1 MRAATNVQR
10 HRRGAACTRSQAT
23 CASTLHL
30 RRGRAALCRANAG
43 ADAGRAARGGLP
55 PGVRMDLPR
64 TCVEMTGHGEL
75 WSATTGYPCA
85 SASTSAS
92 RAPSRRV
99 CGSAAATVD
108 FARLQRRPRPWTYRR
123 ARRHVRRGCG
133 FRRCPRSQRGPA
145 AFLVVGLVV
154 HRRSPASAQAWWRP
168 FSPPCSSPPLLG
180 SSRLCACSVAQVQA
194 GKPRRPARD
203 PNATGRSGRATDL
216 RPPSAH
222 TDPLAAAAAAQAAW
236 DDTNRYFDP
245 SCTTDPAGDMD
256 GDGLTNLQECLLG
269 TLPDV
274 ADTDNDNIDDGVEVA
289 GIRLVAPDQSAQTW
303 YLDPLNQDTN
313 HDGLADGHEWY
324 LDANGDNLP
333 DDTDTDGTP
342 DIWDL
347 DNDGDGVPDNLD
359 LSPYATTQGGAAF
372 TDADPFALAVD
383 DLESGRLVKVEF
395 QLSPTDADHLWYT
408 QNVLDWPDDDRQGPI
423 QDADGLTFFDVDPST
438 DASPNANG
446 DMRMVPMLEI
456 EIPAAANNAAEED
469 ILTQFNISVKQTD
482 ADTVTA
488 YVPMQ
493 LVTDSVGDKNVA
505 FYGTMFYR
513 AGAAWG
519 AAQPVRLVWLVQAL
533 VDQCD
538 SYSNNICDGYS
549 SYNDAQ
555 IIQVYD
561 DDWYLTGLH
570 VTEEHSAAMDIVYE
584 DPVATAALDPG
595 YDQPFYMDTLYGLL
609 YGLDNTFLAGAD
621 CDSVDGAG
629 DCVGDG
635 DLDMDTAEIERR
647 FNHTTNAGVSADE
660 RWNLPN
666 VLDVDRRTYES
677 IDLAMADTTITQTV
691 GVLDT
696 TFTPAWSP
704 SAPITPTIMIAYE
717 QTYRSLNLDE
727 TVNGSPNFSWSDA
740 QLHVGFPQSGAD
752 AVEPRTMNSVK
763 WTPYAYDPAVGW
775 GMADLDAYYDD
786 LTAQLGV
793 AFSDIADPD
802 EASTEQTMAQVLY
815 VSIYTGENSIVQIGT
830 TNITAD
836 YEKADQSIAVT
847 IVADTGTILRK
858 VVSSYYSYT
867 PVLNDIAEAIGPEAT
882 TSEVLAQFIYQS
894 TFKYFTTVTGAA
906 QLAFVAVVAL
916 VAAAALFAQY
926 VFHDTSAAWSIT
938 AAVSVGVLTTI
949 FSIYKP
955 IRAIVSL
962 AQDFAAIS
970 EDTSLA
976 GAIGVVLT
984 DGNELLSGS
993 RVAGVIGLVI
1003 AVGISVGIFTYL
1015 LASGKVHAGTIAF
1028 NELLAMTIASVIVA
1042 VVLFVL
1048 ASTIVGSILIGI
1060 VSVIDIILL
1069 LLGTGWS
1076 ITGWITNALAGVI
1089 YQYNL
1094 LEKVDVVAGDLA
1106 MDLALPNAGLL
1117 AGNRMAYSV
1126 PITTSLSST
1135 YGKIEENSLIYD
1147 LNENDESLSTNLGAR
1162 SDDWVVGATDTHL
1175 YAYVIDQPTL
1185 TSTLRAGINIPTP
1198 LVLNTAYAL
1207 RGQSCWVGF
1216 CTSKTLK
1223 GRSSDDLGE
1232 AIVLDVLPATLT
1244 EFVDVATW
1252 AGGEVLAVDADGDGL
1267 LPFDLGGV
1275 DPDPDTWDADGD
1287 NLADGYELTIRSKPG
1302 AAGGLN
1308 LDPLQADTDGDTL
1321 RDDAELRA
1329 GTDPGNAD
1337 TDGDGLP
1344 DVAELGPDGGWFL
1357 AYAPDKQ
1364 ARIWSD
1370 PLQSDAD
1377 GDGLSDF
1384 FERSQDTCPDCG
1396 PWADP
1401 DNPLV
1406 YSPVVWNESPVAL
1419 YVSNSTADNLVKPGA
1434 SLVYTTTTANNLS
1447 AQQRLVGALTLD
1459 LPPGFTGAPLDAAVD
1474 VSSGSRESLV
1484 SNLTVDAGATG
1495 PHVLTSSMNLTDLDA
1510 TIWSWD
1516 TPVINSHGALKG
1528 SAKGP
1533 AIAATAEWTEPYVLV
1548 MHEPPGITGYLIAA
1562 DGSVTRAPLHLRRHR
1577 RDAFRAGRGLRRQ
1590 RRVSGG
1596 VRESVQQRYRRRQH
1610 RPPDER
1616 PGQCQRVTAVGR
1628 RKLHAIAARGRKQR
1642 QRLHGRVGGG
1652 DRGQHSLWLQ
1662 PVANS
1667 GKPQGDPQMFAGPDP
1682 ELGDIALAWNG
1693 AAYLAVW
1700 QRGASLSA
1708 PSSPRTARSARPP
1721 PSVPARVG
1729 PPRSSR
1735 DRFHAGLRPGEPT
1748 GAVALS
1754 RHQRRQC
1761 AVGGAPSRVHGR
1773 ECAARSGRRGRAR
1786 QPRRHHGRL
1795 CGHQERRLD
1804 HGVGASR
1811 RKHGDGPGARPGR
1824 RPARRARDGDPGGF
1838 RRPRPELRPASAPA
1852 RPPIRGR
1859 RGRNH
1864 LRRRVGSGQRRHLS
1878 IHPVPGGRRQW
1889 ALRQRRA
1896 LRRRGRPALH
1906 HIQPVQPRVDPGSL
1920 VQDYAA
1926 KCGLGPPADQHETPL
1941 PGKRQCLCAGGGGR
1955 RERESSGQDLLQRRQ
1970 LRRRRLASPQPHRGQ
1985 RRPPAL
1991 RGRRAGGPKRKRLL
2005 CRMQRRHV
2013 RQLHLGPGQRVLR
2026 RLHGRG
2032 ALLRPRAQ
2040 QRRGGRCVRRGRGH
2054 LRPGRAGRL
2063 PHLRQRHR
2071 QRLRR
2076 HVQRQRLPHHGR
2088 AGRGLHRGP
2097 LRRRGRLH
2105 ASGPGP
2111 ARSSTLQLR
2120 LRVRRARGVG
2130 CPDDRQR
2137 HPGESAHQV
2146 PGPLREQHGQTQP
2159 AEPARPR
2166 HRGGPVRSLPAR
2178 HVDRQ
2183 QSRRRSGYVGVG
2195 LRRPGHSAH
2204 QLLHPGQHGRRLSVL
2219 SGQQLAA
2226 GGHHVLQQHGLH
2238 QQHDGGHPGRGRHEH
2253 HDRGQQQRQL
2263 LSGGQ
2268 QHGGPAL
2275 PTRELQ
2281 RQHVAHRSGAAGAAV
2296 AARRHSQGRD
2306 RLGARLGRGQPAQ
2319 SRRAGRYARVR
2330 QHARRRLS
2338 HHEDDLGPHGRRA
2351 GTLLQRRHAHQHPQ
2365 DVGAGQRGG
2374 LGQER
2379 RRQPAADQLVVYV
2392 GGVGQAHEERPGR
2405 HPVGPGQPAG
2415 QPGAALRLPRH
2426 GRLHLRLLE

>member
-1 MRAATNVQR
+1 
-10 HRRGAACTRSQAT
+10 
-23 CASTLHL
+23 
-30 RRGRAALCRANAG
+30 
-43 ADAGRAARGGLP
+43 
-55 PGVRMDLPR
+55 
-64 TCVEMTGHGEL
+64 
-75 WSATTGYPCA
+75 
-85 SASTSAS
+85 
-92 RAPSRRV
+92 
-99 CGSAAATVD
+99 
-108 FARLQRRPRPWTYRR
+108 
-123 ARRHVRRGCG
+123 
-133 FRRCPRSQRGPA
+133 
-145 AFLVVGLVV
+145 
-154 HRRSPASAQAWWRP
+154 
-168 FSPPCSSPPLLG
+168 
-180 SSRLCACSVAQVQA
+180 
-194 GKPRRPARD
+194 
-203 PNATGRSGRATDL
+203 
-216 RPPSAH
+216 
-222 TDPLAAAAAAQAAW
+222 
-236 DDTNRYFDP
+236 
-245 SCTTDPAGDMD
+245 
-256 GDGLTNLQECLLG
+256 
-269 TLPDV
+269 
-274 ADTDNDNIDDGVEVA
+274 
-289 GIRLVAPDQSAQTW
+289 
-303 YLDPLNQDTN
+303 
-313 HDGLADGHEWY
+313 
-324 LDANGDNLP
+324 
-333 DDTDTDGTP
+333 
-342 DIWDL
+342 
-347 DNDGDGVPDNLD
+347 
-359 LSPYATTQGGAAF
+359 
-372 TDADPFALAVD
+372 
-383 DLESGRLVKVEF
+383 
-395 QLSPTDADHLWYT
+395 
-408 QNVLDWPDDDRQGPI
+408 
-423 QDADGLTFFDVDPST
+423 
-438 DASPNANG
+438 
-446 DMRMVPMLEI
+446 
-456 EIPAAANNAAEED
+456 
-469 ILTQFNISVKQTD
+469 
-482 ADTVTA
+482 
-488 YVPMQ
+488 
-493 LVTDSVGDKNVA
+493 
-505 FYGTMFYR
+505 
-513 AGAAWG
+513 
-519 AAQPVRLVWLVQAL
+519 
-533 VDQCD
+533 
-538 SYSNNICDGYS
+538 
-549 SYNDAQ
+549 
-555 IIQVYD
+555 
-561 DDWYLTGLH
+561 
-570 VTEEHSAAMDIVYE
+570 
-584 DPVATAALDPG
+584 
-595 YDQPFYMDTLYGLL
+595 
-609 YGLDNTFLAGAD
+609 
-621 CDSVDGAG
+621 
-629 DCVGDG
+629 
-635 DLDMDTAEIERR
+635 
-647 FNHTTNAGVSADE
+647 
-660 RWNLPN
+660 
-666 VLDVDRRTYES
+666 LDVDRRTYES

-1252 AGGEVLAVDADGDGL
+1252 AGGEVRAVDADGDGL

-1434 SLVYTTTTANNLS
+1434 SLVYTTTTANSLS
-1447 AQQRLVGALTLD
+1447 AQQRLIGALTLD

-1548 MHEPPGITGYLIAA
+1548 MHEPPGITGYLVAA
-1562 DGSVTRAPLHLRRHR
+1562 DGSVTASRFIYDATGATLSAPDVACAANGACLV
-1577 RDAFRAGRGLRRQ
+1577 AFANLYSNGTGAVSTVRLMNGLGNASASLPWGAANSTPSPPA
-1590 RRVSGG
+1590 VASNGSGFM
-1596 VRESVQQRYRRRQH
+1596 VVW
-1610 RPPDER
+1610 
-1616 PGQCQRVTAVGR
+1616 AVETE
-1628 RKLHAIAARGRKQR
+1628 
-1642 QRLHGRVGGG
+1642 
-1652 DRGQHSLWLQ
+1652 GQHSLWLQ
-1662 PVANS
+1662 PWPTRASPRATRRCLPVPTPSWVTSHWRGTALPTWPCGS
-1667 GKPQGDPQMFAGPDP
+1667 GAHP
-1682 ELGDIALAWNG
+1682 WC
-1693 AAYLAVW
+1693 
-1700 QRGASLSA
+1700 A

-1729 PPRSSR
+1729 PTGGPVTASTLAFDPVSQQALLLYRDTSGGSARWRRAVSRPRARVRRSSWTAR
-1735 DRFHAGLRPGEPT
+1735 PHSATPASPRPPAWTPRTAAG
-1748 GAVALS
+1748 S
-1754 RHQRRQC
+1754 
-1761 AVGGAPSRVHGR
+1761 
-1773 ECAARSGRRGRAR
+1773 RRGR
-1786 QPRRHHGRL
+1786 
-1795 CGHQERRLD
+1795 
-1804 HGVGASR
+1804 V
-1811 RKHGDGPGARPGR
+1811 
-1824 RPARRARDGDPGGF
+1824 
-1838 RRPRPELRPASAPA
+1838 
-1852 RPPIRGR
+1852 
-1859 RGRNH
+1859 
-1864 LRRRVGSGQRRHLS
+1864 
-1878 IHPVPGGRRQW
+1878 
-1889 ALRQRRA
+1889 
-1896 LRRRGRPALH
+1896 
-1906 HIQPVQPRVDPGSL
+1906 
-1920 VQDYAA
+1920 
-1926 KCGLGPPADQHETPL
+1926 
-1941 PGKRQCLCAGGGGR
+1941 
-1955 RERESSGQDLLQRRQ
+1955 
-1970 LRRRRLASPQPHRGQ
+1970 
-1985 RRPPAL
+1985 
-1991 RGRRAGGPKRKRLL
+1991 
-2005 CRMQRRHV
+2005 
-2013 RQLHLGPGQRVLR
+2013 
-2026 RLHGRG
+2026 
-2032 ALLRPRAQ
+2032 
-2040 QRRGGRCVRRGRGH
+2040 
-2054 LRPGRAGRL
+2054 
-2063 PHLRQRHR
+2063 
-2071 QRLRR
+2071 
-2076 HVQRQRLPHHGR
+2076 
-2088 AGRGLHRGP
+2088 
-2097 LRRRGRLH
+2097 
-2105 ASGPGP
+2105 
-2111 ARSSTLQLR
+2111 
-2120 LRVRRARGVG
+2120 
-2130 CPDDRQR
+2130 
-2137 HPGESAHQV
+2137 
-2146 PGPLREQHGQTQP
+2146 
-2159 AEPARPR
+2159 
-2166 HRGGPVRSLPAR
+2166 
-2178 HVDRQ
+2178 
-2183 QSRRRSGYVGVG
+2183 
-2195 LRRPGHSAH
+2195 
-2204 QLLHPGQHGRRLSVL
+2204 
-2219 SGQQLAA
+2219 
-2226 GGHHVLQQHGLH
+2226 
-2238 QQHDGGHPGRGRHEH
+2238 
-2253 HDRGQQQRQL
+2253 
-2263 LSGGQ
+2263 
-2268 QHGGPAL
+2268 
-2275 PTRELQ
+2275 
-2281 RQHVAHRSGAAGAAV
+2281 
-2296 AARRHSQGRD
+2296 
-2306 RLGARLGRGQPAQ
+2306 PAQ
-2319 SRRAGRYARVR
+2319 AR
-2330 QHARRRLS
+2330 
-2338 HHEDDLGPHGRRA
+2338 
-2351 GTLLQRRHAHQHPQ
+2351 
-2365 DVGAGQRGG
+2365 
-2374 LGQER
+2374 
-2379 RRQPAADQLVVYV
+2379 
-2392 GGVGQAHEERPGR
+2392 
-2405 HPVGPGQPAG
+2405 
-2415 QPGAALRLPRH
+2415 
-2426 GRLHLRLLE
+2426 